1 MASNGSPTSK
11 APAYPIQSVGNALL
25 LLRRL
30 GEEET
35 LTVTGSAQLLEVAP
49 STAHRLLAM
58 LAYHGFIEE
67 VGNRRGYRSGP
78 ALLNLGLSAVQRLD
92 LRTIARTHL
101 EELSRQV
108 EETVNLLV
116 LEGASIRFVDCVEGP
131 RALRVAG
138 RVGLRRPATTV
149 SVGKAILAQ
158 FPPAELDLLYPPQ
171 EPLPVL
177 TSDTVADRAALDEQL
192 AEIRR
197 RGYATNFRESDPEIR
212 AIGVALSGRMAN
224 LLAGVA
230 ISAPV
235 SRLPDENVPHVAAAV
250 METVRRIER
259 ALGLLVASTDEEPGT
274 A

>member
-158 FPPAELDLLYPPQ
+158 FPAAELDLLYPPQ